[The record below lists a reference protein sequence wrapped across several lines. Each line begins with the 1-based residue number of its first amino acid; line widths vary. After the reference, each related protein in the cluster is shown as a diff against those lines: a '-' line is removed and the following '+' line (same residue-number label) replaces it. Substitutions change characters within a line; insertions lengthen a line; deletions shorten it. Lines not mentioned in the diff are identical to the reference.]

1 MYQAK
6 LANLM
11 EVANGAPN
19 NAGAVVPDIPRH
31 RFGSGDNTQLDHPIL
46 GDRQRA
52 EDAGIGEV
60 IAKSNTMAIH
70 SGACSS
76 HCC

>member
-1 MYQAK
+1 VYQAK

-46 GDRQRA
+46 GDRIQVNAFPRSLR
-52 EDAGIGEV
+52 GR
-60 IAKSNTMAIH
+60 SH
-70 SGACSS
+70 SFLTFIWVESTPS
-76 HCC
+76 P